1 MVLVA
6 AKQESMNW
14 NSSSCCFLRTSHK
27 MSLLFVTFPFYAE
40 FIQFVL
46 ADYFRCEHLPC
57 SGVSWNRTFV

>member
-6 AKQESMNW
+6 AKQGSMNW
-14 NSSSCCFLRTSHK
+14 DSSLCFLCTSHK
-27 MSLLFVTFPFYAE
+27 MSLLFVTLPFYAE
-40 FIQFVL
+40 FVQFVL